1 MIMGILTYKI
11 NYIYIF
17 NLVKKLFIKNIYTI
31 SLYTRRIAS
40 AIIIFFLARYLSITE
55 YGLYS
60 SYANIT
66 SILLLIANFGFN
78 EYILVSS
85 KNKLNKV
92 KRKLSFFLIFSTFT
106 VFVLLVLSSFIKMD
120 NNFIFSLILIKA
132 YLDNTFFSLILTYYQ
147 SANKFFH
154 ISLINIIYS
163 FGLITISIISYIFH
177 LQLKFFLLLCI
188 LLGCLNFIY
197 SSITAKLH
205 YFSVIRKFKQYY
217 KIIDKKLIYF
227 GLVMVTALIYSQLP
241 SLYVSLFISKEQAA
255 LYFASYNIF
264 SILLLISASQVQQI
278 MPNMINASS
287 KNLLNYIKKNIIYIT
302 IINIAILIFL
312 IFFGK
317 TLLILIYSKTEYI
330 KSYTTLIIG
339 AIGNIF
345 MSAGGIL
352 ACFMTSKGFQKNKF
366 YFQIEFIL
374 ITILLIIILNPL
386 KIKGAVL
393 AYALIS
399 LYAFMRYL
407 RFMIKK
413 IKEMEKY
420 ET

>member
-17 NLVKKLFIKNIYTI
+17 NLIKKLFFKNIYTI

-205 YFSVIRKFKQYY
+205 YFSVIKKFKQY
-217 KIIDKKLIYF
+217 KFPKLNSN
-227 GLVMVTALIYSQLP
+227 GHQH
-241 SLYVSLFISKEQAA
+241 FI
-255 LYFASYNIF
+255 N
-264 SILLLISASQVQQI
+264 
-278 MPNMINASS
+278 N
-287 KNLLNYIKKNIIYIT
+287 
-302 IINIAILIFL
+302 
-312 IFFGK
+312 
-317 TLLILIYSKTEYI
+317 
-330 KSYTTLIIG
+330 
-339 AIGNIF
+339 
-345 MSAGGIL
+345 
-352 ACFMTSKGFQKNKF
+352 NKF
-366 YFQIEFIL
+366 VVDTY
-374 ITILLIIILNPL
+374 PD
-386 KIKGAVL
+386 K
-393 AYALIS
+393 
-399 LYAFMRYL
+399 
-407 RFMIKK
+407 
-413 IKEMEKY
+413 
-420 ET
+420 